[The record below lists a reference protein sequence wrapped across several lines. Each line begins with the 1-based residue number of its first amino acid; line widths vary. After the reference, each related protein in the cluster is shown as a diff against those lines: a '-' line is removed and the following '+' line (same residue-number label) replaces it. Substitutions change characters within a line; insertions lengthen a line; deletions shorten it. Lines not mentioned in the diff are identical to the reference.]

1 MNKKII
7 SFAGITRNTDDTI
20 SGDGE
25 CQDLLNMRIKDD
37 ALRPVPPPALI
48 ERLEKRYDM
57 VFRHVGANYDN
68 YICVH
73 RGEIDAYTSDTD
85 NVRKTT
91 TLLRSDNSI
100 PIHDIRIV
108 GNTLSVINQTGIE
121 YYLFKDQKYKYL
133 GHKPPFPVIQFKL
146 YSKET
151 KTENLWCDVD
161 PAIRT
166 EANMTYTFDSPNRT
180 KVTTALTGAINR
192 MMAEANQ
199 EGYFVFPVIVR
210 YALRLFDGNYILHSS
225 PIVLLTEQKIP
236 ANISVTNAQDSN
248 GDDKH
253 FTDFYYDAIVH
264 KHQLNFHANF
274 ENIEE
279 WEDII
284 TSIDVFVSKQIRTVD
299 LNSDIT
305 SFKTGGDRRDVT
317 ITLNEYGDE
326 KIKENILSASIFYK
340 IHSFSLKDSQTGYI
354 QKEGMLDNLEL
365 KETLP
370 DDPFSH
376 NNITGVSY
384 VYNSRLHIGAVQ
396 SKLAPMLPAWIFANT
411 NLRLFDMDANVIQS
425 TTGTTE
431 VYLTTDSGEKIVSG
445 EFTLPSFRGFTPM
458 ISYPDSRAKKIIWHI
473 NVSGKDYHKVFDMKP
488 HPYLNISYYIDTLGP
503 LGIDQFR
510 EGKVDTSKNNDIE
523 YTPNKLKVSE
533 VNNPFYFPIKN
544 TYTPSNGEIIAM
556 CSNTADISTGQFG
569 QYPLYVFCDD
579 GIYSM
584 FVGDGNIVYSRSA
597 PLARDVC
604 INKNVLPID
613 NAVIFI
619 TAQGIMAIAGSQIH
633 KISTPLEGEVL
644 KPAPIVAKILAL
656 GGTSSFPDNILDY
669 MSTYNL
675 GFNYIHREILI
686 SNPNKDYSYAYNM
699 ITGTWHRL
707 SGSIEGY
714 VRNSYPDCL
723 ALIDGNI
730 YDMENN
736 EGFSNT
742 IIVSRPLKIGTL
754 THKRISQASLRG
766 YFTTQK
772 LGFYILGSN
781 DCLSYDLVSKKET
794 ISETRDLIVKM
805 NRSRSY
811 KYFIICVAGQLHS
824 NSAINFAEIL
834 VETSFANRLR

>member
-7 SFAGITRNTDDTI
+7 SFAGITKNTDDTI

-25 CQDLLNMRIKDD
+25 CQDLLNIRIKDG
-37 ALRPVPPPALI
+37 ALRPIPPPL
-48 ERLEKRYDM
+48 LKEKLGGSYEM

-68 YICVH
+68 YICV
-73 RGEIDAYTSDTD
+73 RNGEIDAYISSNDD
-85 NVRKTT
+85 IRETT
-91 TLLRSDNSI
+91 TLLRSDSSI
-100 PIHDIRIV
+100 PIHDIRII
-108 GNTLSVINQTGIE
+108 GNTLSVITQTGIE
-121 YYLFKDQKYKYL
+121 YYLFKDQIYKYL
-133 GHKPPFPVIQFKL
+133 GRKPPFPVIQFKL

-151 KTENLWCDVD
+151 KTENLWCDID

-166 EANMTYTFDSPNRT
+166 EANMTYTFDSINRT

-192 MMAEANQ
+192 MTAEANQ
-199 EGYFVFPVIVR
+199 EGYFVFPILVR

-225 PIVLLTEQKIP
+225 PIVLLTEQKTP
-236 ANISVTNAQDSN
+236 ANISVTKAQDSN

-253 FTDFYYDAIVH
+253 LTDFYYDAIVH
-264 KHQLNFHANF
+264 KHQLNFHADF
-274 ENIEE
+274 KNIEE

-299 LNSDIT
+299 LNSDIA
-305 SFKTGGDRRDVT
+305 SFKTGNDRKNVT
-317 ITLNEYGDE
+317 ILLNEYGDE

-340 IHSFSLKDSQTGYI
+340 IHSFSLKDSETGYI

-376 NNITGVSY
+376 NDITGASY
-384 VYNSRLHIGAVQ
+384 VYNSRLHIGAVK
-396 SKLAPMLPAWIFANT
+396 SKLAAMLPVWIFANT
-411 NLRLFDMDANVIQS
+411 NLRLFDTDASVIQK

-431 VYLTTDSGEKIVSG
+431 VHLSTDSGEKIVSG
-445 EFTLPSFRGFTPM
+445 ELALPSFRGFTPM

-619 TAQGIMAIAGSQIH
+619 TAQGVMAISGSQIQ
-633 KISTPLEGEVL
+633 KISTPLEGEV
-644 KPAPIVAKILAL
+644 PDPVPIIAKILML
-656 GGTSSFPDNILDY
+656 GGTSTFPDNILSY
-669 MSTYNL
+669 MSTYSL
-675 GFNYIHREILI
+675 GFNYIQREILI
-686 SNPNKDYSYAYNM
+686 SNPNEPYSYVYSMAN
-699 ITGTWHRL
+699 GTWYRL
-707 SGSIEGY
+707 SGCITGY

-723 ALIDGNI
+723 ALINGNI
-730 YDMENN
+730 YDMENH
-736 EGFSNT
+736 EGCSDIA
-742 IIVSRPLKIGTL
+742 IISRPLKIETL
-754 THKRISQASLRG
+754 THKRIFQGSLRG
-766 YFTTQK
+766 YFSTQK

-781 DCLSYDLVSKKET
+781 DCFSYDLVSKKET
-794 ISETRDLIVKM
+794 ISETRDLIAQM

-811 KYFIICVAGQLHS
+811 KYFVICVSGQLHS